1 MALTFLQIQLPGE
14 ANSAAMPAATASMAE
29 PTQETLSI
37 MDLMLSGGIG
47 GQIIMLL
54 MVLLSIAMVYIFVN
68 RMGAIKRANKI
79 DPQFMKDIKDHVA
92 SGNVQSAINLCE
104 RSDSPVARMILKGL
118 TRIGKPLQDISAS
131 IENQGKLEIQR
142 LERNLPYLATIA
154 GGAPMLGLLG
164 TVIGM
169 ILAFQEMANAGGG
182 VQIEMLAEG
191 IYVAMTTTAAG
202 LVVGIFAYFGYNFL
216 VTRVESVIYKMETS
230 CTAILHLLDEPAC
243 FSAHES

>member
-1 MALTFLQIQLPGE
+1 MSFLQIELPGDAAAALPAE
-14 ANSAAMPAATASMAE
+14 ATPN
-29 PTQETLSI
+29 QETLSI

-47 GQIIMLL
+47 GQIIMTL
-54 MVLLSIAMVYIFVN
+54 MVLLSIAMVYIFVS

-169 ILAFQEMANAGGG
+169 ILAFKEMANAGGG
-182 VQIEMLAEG
+182 VQIDMLAEG

-230 CTAILHLLDEPAC
+230 STEFLDLLDEPV
-243 FSAHES
+243 

>member
-1 MALTFLQIQLPGE
+1 MAMTFLQIELPGE
-14 ANSAAMPAATASMAE
+14 ASSAAMPAATAAVSE

-169 ILAFQEMANAGGG
+169 ILAFKEMANAGGG
-182 VQIEMLAEG
+182 VQIDMLAEG

-202 LVVGIFAYFGYNFL
+202 LIVGIFAYFGYNFL

-230 CTAILHLLDEPAC
+230 STEFLDLLDEPV
-243 FSAHES
+243 

>member
-1 MALTFLQIQLPGE
+1 MAMTFLQIELPGE
-14 ANSAAMPAATASMAE
+14 ATSAAMPAATAAVPE

-169 ILAFQEMANAGGG
+169 ILAFKEMANAGGG
-182 VQIEMLAEG
+182 VQIDMLAEG

-230 CTAILHLLDEPAC
+230 STEFLDLLDEPV
-243 FSAHES
+243 

>member
-1 MALTFLQIQLPGE
+1 MAMTFLQIELPGE
-14 ANSAAMPAATASMAE
+14 ASSAAMPAATAAVSE

-79 DPQFMKDIKDHVA
+79 DPQLMKDIKDHVA

-169 ILAFQEMANAGGG
+169 ILAFKEMANAGGG
-182 VQIEMLAEG
+182 VQIDMLAEG

-230 CTAILHLLDEPAC
+230 STEFLDLLDEPV
-243 FSAHES
+243 

>member
-1 MALTFLQIQLPGE
+1 
-14 ANSAAMPAATASMAE
+14 MPAATAAVSE

-169 ILAFQEMANAGGG
+169 ILAFKEMANAGGG
-182 VQIEMLAEG
+182 VQIDMLAEG

-216 VTRVESVIYKMETS
+216 VTRVESVIYKMETTS
-230 CTAILHLLDEPAC
+230 TEFLDLLDEPV
-243 FSAHES
+243 

>member
-1 MALTFLQIQLPGE
+1 MTFLQIELPGE
-14 ANSAAMPAATASMAE
+14 TAAAAPAQAVEAT
-29 PTQETLSI
+29 TQKTMSI
-37 MDLMLSGGIG
+37 LDLMVSGGLG
-47 GQIIMLL
+47 GQIIMGL

-68 RMGAIKRANKI
+68 RMSAIKRANKI

-169 ILAFQEMANAGGG
+169 ILAFKEMANAGGG

-230 CTAILHLLDEPAC
+230 STEFLDLLDEPV
-243 FSAHES
+243 

>member
-1 MALTFLQIQLPGE
+1 V
-14 ANSAAMPAATASMAE
+14 
-29 PTQETLSI
+29 
-37 MDLMLSGGIG
+37 SGGLG
-47 GQIIMLL
+47 GQIIMGL

-68 RMGAIKRANKI
+68 RMSAIKRANKI

-169 ILAFQEMANAGGG
+169 ILAFKEMANAGGG
-182 VQIEMLAEG
+182 VQIDMLAEG

-230 CTAILHLLDEPAC
+230 STEFLDLLDEPV
-243 FSAHES
+243 

>member
-1 MALTFLQIQLPGE
+1 MAMTFLQIELPGE
-14 ANSAAMPAATASMAE
+14 ASSAAMPAATAAVSE

-54 MVLLSIAMVYIFVN
+54 IVLLSIAMVYIFVN

-169 ILAFQEMANAGGG
+169 ILAFKEMANAGGG
-182 VQIEMLAEG
+182 VQIDMLAEG

-230 CTAILHLLDEPAC
+230 STEFLDLLDEPV
-243 FSAHES
+243 

>member
-1 MALTFLQIQLPGE
+1 MAMTFLQIELPGD
-14 ANSAAMPAATASMAE
+14 ASSAAMPAATAAVSE

-169 ILAFQEMANAGGG
+169 ILAFKEMANAGGG
-182 VQIEMLAEG
+182 VQIDMLAEG

-230 CTAILHLLDEPAC
+230 STEFLDLLDEPV
-243 FSAHES
+243 

>member
-1 MALTFLQIQLPGE
+1 MALTFLQIELPGE

-104 RSDSPVARMILKGL
+104 RSDSPVARIILKGL

-182 VQIEMLAEG
+182 VQIDMLAEG

-230 CTAILHLLDEPAC
+230 STEFLDLLDEPV
-243 FSAHES
+243 

>member
-1 MALTFLQIQLPGE
+1 MTFLQIELPGE
-14 ANSAAMPAATASMAE
+14 TAAAVPAQAV
-29 PTQETLSI
+29 ETTSQKTMSI
-37 MDLMLSGGIG
+37 LDLMVSGGLG
-47 GQIIMLL
+47 GQIIMGL
-54 MVLLSIAMVYIFVN
+54 MVLLSVAMVYIFVN
-68 RMGAIKRANKI
+68 RMSAIKRANKI

-169 ILAFQEMANAGGG
+169 ILAFKEMANAGGG

-230 CTAILHLLDEPAC
+230 STEFLDLLDEPV
-243 FSAHES
+243 

>member
-1 MALTFLQIQLPGE
+1 MAMTFLQIELPGE
-14 ANSAAMPAATASMAE
+14 ASSAAMPAATAAVSE

-104 RSDSPVARMILKGL
+104 RSDSPVARMILEGL

-169 ILAFQEMANAGGG
+169 ILAFKEMANAGGG
-182 VQIEMLAEG
+182 VQIDMLAEG

-230 CTAILHLLDEPAC
+230 STEFLDLLDEPV
-243 FSAHES
+243 

>member
-1 MALTFLQIQLPGE
+1 MALTFLQIELPGE
-14 ANSAAMPAATASMAE
+14 ASSAAMPAATAAVSE

-118 TRIGKPLQDISAS
+118 TRIGKPLQDISVS

-182 VQIEMLAEG
+182 VQIDMLAEG

-230 CTAILHLLDEPAC
+230 STEFLDLLDEPV
-243 FSAHES
+243 

>member
-1 MALTFLQIQLPGE
+1 MTFLQIELPGE
-14 ANSAAMPAATASMAE
+14 TAAAAPAQAVEAT
-29 PTQETLSI
+29 TQKTMSI
-37 MDLMLSGGIG
+37 LDLMVSGGLG
-47 GQIIMLL
+47 GQIIMGL

-68 RMGAIKRANKI
+68 RMSAIKRANKI
-79 DPQFMKDIKDHVA
+79 DPQFTKDIKDHVA

-169 ILAFQEMANAGGG
+169 ILAFKEMANAGGG
-182 VQIEMLAEG
+182 VQIDMLAEG

-230 CTAILHLLDEPAC
+230 STEFLDLLDEPV
-243 FSAHES
+243 

>member
-169 ILAFQEMANAGGG
+169 ILAFKEMANAGGG
-182 VQIEMLAEG
+182 VQIDMLAEG

-230 CTAILHLLDEPAC
+230 STEFLDLLDEPV
-243 FSAHES
+243 

>member
-1 MALTFLQIQLPGE
+1 MAMTFLQIELPGE
-14 ANSAAMPAATASMAE
+14 ASSAAMPAATAAVSE

-169 ILAFQEMANAGGG
+169 ILAFKEMANAGGG
-182 VQIEMLAEG
+182 VQIDMLAEG

-230 CTAILHLLDEPAC
+230 STEFLDLLDEPV
-243 FSAHES
+243 

>member
-1 MALTFLQIQLPGE
+1 MSMSFLQIELPGDAAAALPAE
-14 ANSAAMPAATASMAE
+14 ATPN
-29 PTQETLSI
+29 QETLSI

-47 GQIIMLL
+47 GQIIMTL
-54 MVLLSIAMVYIFVN
+54 MVLLSIAMVYIFVS

-169 ILAFQEMANAGGG
+169 ILAFKEMANAGGG
-182 VQIEMLAEG
+182 VQVDMLAEG
-191 IYVAMTTTAAG
+191 IYVAMTTTVAG
-202 LVVGIFAYFGYNFL
+202 LIVGIFAFFGYNYL
-216 VTRVESVIYKMETS
+216 VMRVESVIYKMEVSSTEF
-230 CTAILHLLDEPAC
+230 LDLLNEPI
-243 FSAHES
+243 

>member
-1 MALTFLQIQLPGE
+1 M
-14 ANSAAMPAATASMAE
+14 
-29 PTQETLSI
+29 SI
-37 MDLMLSGGIG
+37 LDLMVSGGLG
-47 GQIIMLL
+47 GQIIMGL

-68 RMGAIKRANKI
+68 RMSAIKRANKI

-169 ILAFQEMANAGGG
+169 ILAFKEMANAGGG
-182 VQIEMLAEG
+182 VQIDMLAEG

-230 CTAILHLLDEPAC
+230 STEFLDLLDEPV
-243 FSAHES
+243 

>member
-1 MALTFLQIQLPGE
+1 MAMTFLQIELPGE
-14 ANSAAMPAATASMAE
+14 ASSAAMPAATAAVSE

-118 TRIGKPLQDISAS
+118 SRIGKPLQDISAS

-169 ILAFQEMANAGGG
+169 ILAFKEMANAGGG
-182 VQIEMLAEG
+182 VQIDMLAEG

-230 CTAILHLLDEPAC
+230 STEFLDLLDEPV
-243 FSAHES
+243 

>member
-1 MALTFLQIQLPGE
+1 MLLSFLQIELPG
-14 ANSAAMPAATASMAE
+14 NAATAIPGAE
-29 PTQETLSI
+29 PITQETLSI

-47 GQIIMLL
+47 GQIIMGL
-54 MVLLSIAMVYIFVN
+54 MVLLSVAMVYIFVN
-68 RMGAIKRANKI
+68 RISALKQANKI

-104 RSDSPVARMILKGL
+104 RSNSPVARMILKGL

-182 VQIEMLAEG
+182 VQIDMLAEG

-216 VTRVESVIYKMETS
+216 VTRVESVIYMMETS
-230 CTAILHLLDEPAC
+230 STEFLDLLDEPV
-243 FSAHES
+243 

>member
-230 CTAILHLLDEPAC
+230 STEFLDLLDEPV
-243 FSAHES
+243 